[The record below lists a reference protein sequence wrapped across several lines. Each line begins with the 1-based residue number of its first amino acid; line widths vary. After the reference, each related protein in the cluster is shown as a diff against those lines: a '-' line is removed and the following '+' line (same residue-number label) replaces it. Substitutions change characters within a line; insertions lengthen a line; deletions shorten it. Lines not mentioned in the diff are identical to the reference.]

1 MTDEEKRQQEA
12 DSLQISFPGG
22 KLNLTGD
29 NVKLL
34 IPYVG
39 KMLLIAMVAY
49 CATVI
54 LGAMR
59 P

>member
-1 MTDEEKRQQEA
+1 MTDEEKKQEA

-29 NVKLL
+29 TVKLL
-34 IPYVG
+34 VPYLG
-39 KMLLIAMVAY
+39 KMLLIGMVAY
-49 CATVI
+49 AATVI
-54 LGAMR
+54 IGAMR

>member
-1 MTDEEKRQQEA
+1 MTEEKKQKEA

-29 NVKLL
+29 TVKML
-34 IPYVG
+34 IPYLG
-39 KMLLIAMVAY
+39 KMLIIGMIAYA
-49 CATVI
+49 ATVI

>member
-1 MTDEEKRQQEA
+1 MTDEEKKQES

-29 NVKLL
+29 TVKMLV
-34 IPYVG
+34 PYIG
-39 KMLLIAMVAY
+39 KMLLIGMVAY
-49 CATVI
+49 AATVI
-54 LGAMR
+54 IGAWK

>member
-1 MTDEEKRQQEA
+1 MTDEEKKQQEA

-29 NVKLL
+29 TVKLL
-34 IPYVG
+34 VPYLG
-39 KMLLIAMVAY
+39 KMLLIGMVAY
-49 CATVI
+49 AATVI
-54 LGAMR
+54 IGAMR